1 MRDASENRRWP
12 PQETLQVDSTITAE
26 EEEEE
31 EEEEVSDDLLV
42 APEAGRAQDP
52 TRDPDRGTIVDLVV
66 APITVVPRM
75 VASAVV
81 VVEMVEAASEEEEVT
96 VVEEAEVEEAS
107 AISEEESVI
116 GIIFIWACRRLCLV
130 NP

>member
-12 PQETLQVDSTITAE
+12 PLETLPVGSTTTAV
-26 EEEEE
+26 EE

-52 TRDPDRGTIVDLVV
+52 IRDPDRGTIVDLV
-66 APITVVPRM
+66 AAQITVVARI
-75 VASAVV
+75 VVLAV
-81 VVEMVEAASEEEEVT
+81 VVEMVEAASVEEVT
-96 VVEEAEVEEAS
+96 VVEEETVEEAW
-107 AISEEESVI
+107 AISEESVI

>member
-12 PQETLQVDSTITAE
+12 PLETLPVDSTTTA
-26 EEEEE
+26 EEEE

-81 VVEMVEAASEEEEVT
+81 VVVEMVEAASEEEEVT